1 MNSPWGVVLAPDDF
15 GKFSNHV
22 LVGNFGS
29 GRIAAFD
36 PANGNFQGLL
46 RGRQGTPITI
56 DGPWGLGFGNDAT
69 AGPANTLFFAAGIND
84 ESDGLFGTLTPRP
97 GGQTGED
104 QD

>member
-1 MNSPWGVVLAPDDF
+1 LTVLASDNF

-29 GRIAAFD
+29 GRSAAFD

-46 RGRQGTPITI
+46 RGPHGSPITI
-56 DGPWGLGFGNDAT
+56 DRLWGLGFGNDAT

-84 ESDGLFGTLTPRP
+84 ENHGLFGTLTPRK
-97 GGQTGED
+97 GERVEED
-104 QD
+104 RD